1 MSAPGTLAALEAIT
15 DPTEQAR
22 AASAYIA
29 QREEAIEKA
38 RAVRDAA
45 IETLLLE
52 GPGVTAVAKATGM
65 SVAHVR
71 MVLRWRSKEQQ
82 QEVL

>member
-1 MSAPGTLAALEAIT
+1 MRMTGPANLAALQAIT
-15 DPTEQAR
+15 DPAEQAR
-22 AASAYIA
+22 AAGAYIA

-45 IETLLLE
+45 IEVMLE
-52 GPGVTAVAKATGM
+52 EQGVTAVAKATGM
-65 SVAHVR
+65 STAHVG

-82 QEVL
+82 QT

>member
-1 MSAPGTLAALEAIT
+1 MTAPANLAALEAIT
-15 DPTEQAR
+15 DPAEQAR
-22 AASAYIA
+22 AAGAYIA

-45 IETLLLE
+45 IEALLQE
-52 GPGVTAVAKATGM
+52 QGVTAVAKATGM
-65 SVAHVR
+65 STAHVR

-82 QEVL
+82 EES